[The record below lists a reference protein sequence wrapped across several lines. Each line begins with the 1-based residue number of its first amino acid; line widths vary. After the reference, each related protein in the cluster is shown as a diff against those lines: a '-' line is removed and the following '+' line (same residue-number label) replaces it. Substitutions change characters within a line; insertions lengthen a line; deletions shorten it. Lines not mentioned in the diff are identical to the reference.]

1 MQTNTRQLR
10 SVHCISRVILYLW
23 RRMKAIHTFTQS
35 SLPQVNETEN
45 TMNEGVWYHLF
56 WCVIAAKHNS
66 RACTT
71 HIYTLPS
78 YRTRPPYD
86 TICQNKWAQHD
97 SNCDASVCVCFL
109 YNACIF
115 CISLTLTGIHS
126 TLTADEKCLLVCVCV
141 YVLCSGAYLSLCQ
154 RYIEY
159 TNIYKFLTVRVHHT
173 KTFVMF

>member
-1 MQTNTRQLR
+1 
-10 SVHCISRVILYLW
+10 
-23 RRMKAIHTFTQS
+23 MKT
-35 SLPQVNETEN
+35 
-45 TMNEGVWYHLF
+45 NEGHSHFHTIITTTSEWNRKHHERRCMVPSVLM
-56 WCVIAAKHNS
+56 CIAAKHNS

-115 CISLTLTGIHS
+115 CISLTLTGIHT

-141 YVLCSGAYLSLCQ
+141 CGVFWCLSVFVPKIY
-154 RYIEY
+154 RVYKYIY
-159 TNIYKFLTVRVHHT
+159 TFLTVRVHHT